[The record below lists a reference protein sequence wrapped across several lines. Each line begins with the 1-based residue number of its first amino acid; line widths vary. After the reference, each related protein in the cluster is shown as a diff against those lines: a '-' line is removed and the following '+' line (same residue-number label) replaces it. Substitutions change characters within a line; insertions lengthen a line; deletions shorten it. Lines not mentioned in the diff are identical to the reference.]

1 MSRGKHY
8 CKQLV
13 PSRTLSVDQCCILRH
28 SRCLMM
34 VVKLS
39 SELSIK
45 DCVGS
50 RRSHVYLK
58 SWVSVHCLSWA
69 WPCQELKP
77 QTREAI
83 ARFSSPI
90 PHHEPSPCSE
100 EVVKS
105 SLLVHVL
112 VFIVVV
118 ENGHHCSLPLNVL
131 SLKIG
136 SLQRLILTEFNY

>member
-100 EVVKS
+100 GSGKIFPSGSCAGVHSGCRKWP
-105 SLLVHVL
+105 SLLSSP
-112 VFIVVV
+112 
-118 ENGHHCSLPLNVL
+118 ECSQSEDWFPT
-131 SLKIG
+131 K
-136 SLQRLILTEFNY
+136 TDFNWV